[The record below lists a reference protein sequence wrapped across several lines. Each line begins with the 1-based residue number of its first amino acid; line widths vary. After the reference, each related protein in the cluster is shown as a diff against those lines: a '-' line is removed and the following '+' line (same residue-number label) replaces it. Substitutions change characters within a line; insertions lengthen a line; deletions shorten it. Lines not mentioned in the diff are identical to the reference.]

1 MDTINHKNNSVI
13 NCDISALK
21 DLRTKNPTNVILS
34 YININSA
41 RYKLNMLEQLTNKF
55 VDVLVI
61 AETKLDESFP
71 TNQFLMESFKTP
83 YRLDINSRSGG
94 LLVYVNLNIPSR
106 ILKPKHTFPKN
117 IQAITV
123 ELNLKKQKWLIVSIY
138 RPPSQDAQIF
148 SIAFLRF

>member
-94 LLVYVNLNIPSR
+94 LLVYVR
-106 ILKPKHTFPKN
+106 
-117 IQAITV
+117 
-123 ELNLKKQKWLIVSIY
+123 
-138 RPPSQDAQIF
+138 
-148 SIAFLRF
+148 